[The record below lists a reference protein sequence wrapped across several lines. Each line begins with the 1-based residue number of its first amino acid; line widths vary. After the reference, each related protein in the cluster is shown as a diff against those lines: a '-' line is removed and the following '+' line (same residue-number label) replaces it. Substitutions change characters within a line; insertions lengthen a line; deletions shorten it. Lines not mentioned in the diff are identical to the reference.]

1 MIPYSKQEISNDDI
15 RAVKEVL
22 RSDFLTTGP
31 KVSEFETACL
41 KYFNSKYSLSFNS
54 ATSALHIACLALDL
68 KQNDIV
74 WTSSISFV
82 ASANC
87 ALYCGASI
95 DLVDIDNKTFNIS
108 ESKLEEKLVEAK
120 KKNKLPTILIVV
132 HLAGL
137 PCDMVK
143 IKKLSKIYNFK
154 IIEDAS
160 HAVGSIYKNSIIGD
174 CKYSDVTI
182 FSFHPVKIFT
192 TGEGG
197 MILTN
202 SKDIANKAEL
212 YRSHGITR
220 NRDSFKNNDHSPWV
234 YEQQVLGFNY
244 RMTDIAAALGISQL
258 KKVKVWNKTR
268 NSLAEKYKL
277 KFNESDG
284 IKYQENL
291 SDNVYSS
298 YHLFIIQ
305 VNQRNRIFEELSK
318 LGIGV
323 NVHYIPIHYHP
334 FYKDLGFKKGDFPI
348 AENYYEKAISIPLYP
363 SLSKKDQNFVI
374 KSINNLL

>member
-1 MIPYSKQEISNDDI
+1 MIPYSKQEISKDDI
-15 RAVKEVL
+15 RAVNEVL

-31 KVSEFETACL
+31 KVTEFEKECL
-41 KYFNSKYSLSFNS
+41 TYFNSKFSLSFNS
-54 ATSALHIACLALDL
+54 ATSALHIGCLALGL

-95 DLVDIDNKTFNIS
+95 DLVDIDDKTFNICDI
-108 ESKLEEKLVEAK
+108 KLEEKLYEAK
-120 KKNKLPTILIVV
+120 KNNRLPKVLVVV

-137 PCDMVK
+137 PCNMSK
-143 IKKLSKIYNFK
+143 IKKLSKEYNFK

-160 HAVGSIYKNSIIGD
+160 HAVGSSYKNSTIGD
-174 CKYSDVTI
+174 CKYSDMTI

-202 SKDIANKAEL
+202 SKDIAQKAEL

-220 NRDSFKNNDHSPWV
+220 NRNFFINKDDSPWI

-258 KKVKVWNKTR
+258 KKVEIWNKKR
-268 NSLAEKYKL
+268 NSLAENYKL
-277 KFNESDG
+277 EFNEIDG
-284 IKYQENL
+284 IQYQHNA
-291 SDNVYSS
+291 STNIYSS

-305 VNQRNRIFEELSK
+305 VNNRDRIFKELSK

-334 FYKDLGFKKGDFPI
+334 FYMDLGFNRGDFPV
-348 AENYYEKAISIPLYP
+348 AESYYEKAISIPLYP

-374 KSINNLL
+374 KSLKNLL

>member
-15 RAVKEVL
+15 RAVTEVL

-31 KVSEFETACL
+31 KVLDFETECL
-41 KYFNSKYSLSFNS
+41 QYFNAKFSLSFNS
-54 ATSALHIACLALDL
+54 ATSALHIACLAMDL
-68 KQNDIV
+68 NQNDIV

-95 DLVDIDNKTFNIS
+95 DLVDIDKKTFNIS
-108 ESKLEEKLVEAK
+108 ESKLEEKLIEAK
-120 KKNKLPTILIVV
+120 KKNKLPTVLIVV

-137 PCDMVK
+137 PCDMAK
-143 IKKLSKIYNFK
+143 IKKLSKLYNFK

-160 HAVGSIYKNSIIGD
+160 HAVGSTYKNSTIGD
-174 CKYSDVTI
+174 CKYSDITI

-202 SKDIANKAEL
+202 SKDIAKKAEL

-220 NRDSFKNNDHSPWV
+220 NKNFFKNHDHSPWI
-234 YEQQVLGFNY
+234 YEQQVLGYNY

-258 KKVKVWNKTR
+258 KKVKTWNVRR
-268 NSLAEKYKL
+268 NFLAEKYKL
-277 KFNESDG
+277 KFKENGG
-284 IKYQENL
+284 IHYQENP
-291 SDNVYSS
+291 SNNVYSS

-305 VNQRNRIFEELSK
+305 VNQRDRIFKELSK

-334 FYKDLGFKKGDFPI
+334 FYMDLGFKKGDFPI
-348 AENYYEKAISIPLYP
+348 AENYYENAISIPLYP
-363 SLSKKDQNFVI
+363 SLSQKDQNFVI
-374 KSINNLL
+374 KSINNLI